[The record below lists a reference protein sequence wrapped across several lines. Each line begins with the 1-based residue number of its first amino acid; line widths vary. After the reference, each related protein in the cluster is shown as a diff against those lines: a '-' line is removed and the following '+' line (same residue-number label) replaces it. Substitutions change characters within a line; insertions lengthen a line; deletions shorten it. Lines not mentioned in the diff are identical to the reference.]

1 MRSHW
6 HDNDVIDR
14 LKQVAKEIGISIQVP
29 HAKKLDMLAIK
40 EEAAKNLEELKLQLD
55 KAGGGADAAAAEK
68 KAPTRSQPAVR
79 PEKLLDVEEEK
90 LHRAKS
96 YEREL
101 AQRRQQMER
110 KLEEMQKFS
119 ADLDKKVDPSDE
131 MHAAT
136 LAVNKEGLM
145 IKVRDVSAECER
157 LEEESETY
165 RHMQRR
171 LEGFLASEK
180 AMCEDI
186 GKEIQQHDEDLV
198 KLRERLRDSVK
209 EITGS
214 FHVDDLEHKR
224 LLMQE
229 TAAGYEN
236 MLKARRQELQ
246 DLRNQAE
253 AAKKRDDVYAR
264 IETSLLRM

>member
-1 MRSHW
+1 
-6 HDNDVIDR
+6 
-14 LKQVAKEIGISIQVP
+14 
-29 HAKKLDMLAIK
+29 
-40 EEAAKNLEELKLQLD
+40 
-55 KAGGGADAAAAEK
+55 
-68 KAPTRSQPAVR
+68 
-79 PEKLLDVEEEK
+79 
-90 LHRAKS
+90 
-96 YEREL
+96 
-101 AQRRQQMER
+101 
-110 KLEEMQKFS
+110 
-119 ADLDKKVDPSDE
+119 
-131 MHAAT
+131 
-136 LAVNKEGLM
+136 
-145 IKVRDVSAECER
+145 
-157 LEEESETY
+157 
-165 RHMQRR
+165 
-171 LEGFLASEK
+171 
-180 AMCEDI
+180 MCEDI